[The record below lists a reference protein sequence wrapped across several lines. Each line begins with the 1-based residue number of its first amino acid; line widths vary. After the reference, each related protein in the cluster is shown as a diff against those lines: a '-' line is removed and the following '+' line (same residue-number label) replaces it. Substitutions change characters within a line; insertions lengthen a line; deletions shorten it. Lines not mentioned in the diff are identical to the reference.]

1 MLNACELLNASFPSS
16 SLVMDS
22 RVIPSKPVFVGS
34 SFFSTRTQFRPHIA
48 GHSSFWCV
56 ASQKLAVVSVILA
69 PGLYFP
75 LLPWISWALG
85 VHLTIW
91 HCFKPQRAIHTVPV
105 VSQPSLSPVA
115 ESHYLVS
122 NHQNLHEMDL
132 ASGDWESVPSK
143 MQERWRRTSHIK
155 DKREISIHHSV
166 GIFFLKLVYVCIST
180 LLYNYRYLEVC
191 MLTGWLMLEITFGF
205 VLGMLMMHGFGVFF
219 EFLFLEICTEIV
231 MMKYHLWQLL

>member
-1 MLNACELLNASFPSS
+1 MWAFKCFLSFFLPSS
-16 SLVMDS
+16 LASWISELFHPNLSLWVHH
-22 RVIPSKPVFVGS
+22 
-34 SFFSTRTQFRPHIA
+34 FFSTRTQFRPHIA
-48 GHSSFWCV
+48 GHSSFWCA

-69 PGLYFP
+69 PGLYFQ
-75 LLPWISWALG
+75 LLPWMSWAFG

-115 ESHYLVS
+115 ESRYLFS

-143 MQERWRRTSHIK
+143 MQERWRRTSHTK

-166 GIFFLKLVYVCIST
+166 GIFFLKLVYVCMST
-180 LLYNYRYLEVC
+180 LLYNHRYLEVC

-205 VLGMLMMHGFGVFF
+205 VLGMLMMHGFGDFF
-219 EFLFLEICTEIV
+219 LSSYF
-231 MMKYHLWQLL
+231 